1 MQRAVF
7 LSLSLFTVGSV
18 FSQMVLPSGT
28 ALTLDDGTSLR
39 IDAPLTW
46 TLESG
51 SSAVNNGTII
61 LGPEA
66 NLDEAIGAA
75 LTGTGTERTTRDLSG
90 PLTNENTGGLGGIL
104 TTNASLG
111 NTLIVRGHL
120 PFTDY
125 SGDTS
130 LARWIDFSP
139 SNNSGLNAALG
150 FRYDPS
156 ELNGLVETEQRVH
169 IRAQQDIWWTL
180 GSAVNTGT
188 HTVTT
193 TGLDSL
199 GLFTTFDTDLPNAIA
214 VTSAE
219 SDFALLGVP
228 GEQLYLRVPIGSRA
242 ETLEIFA
249 TNGSRLASLSPR
261 WAEGLH
267 ALPVLSTASGVHQ
280 LRVNGQRTFSF
291 LHL

>member
-1 MQRAVF
+1 MQRVAL
-7 LSLSLFTVGSV
+7 LSFGLFTVGTV
-18 FSQMVLPSGT
+18 FSQMLLPSGT
-28 ALTLDDGTSLR
+28 ALTLDEGTSLR
-39 IDAPLTW
+39 IEAPLTW
-46 TLESG
+46 TFESG
-51 SSAVNNGTII
+51 SSAVNNGTIV
-61 LGPEA
+61 LGPATDLVEA
-66 NLDEAIGAA
+66 FGAA

-90 PLTNENTGGLGGIL
+90 PLTDENPGGLGGTL
-104 TTNASLG
+104 TTNTSLG

-125 SGDTS
+125 SGHTS
-130 LARWIDFSP
+130 LARWIDFTP
-139 SNNSGLNAALG
+139 ANNSGLSAALG
-150 FRYDPS
+150 FRYDPA

-199 GLFTTFDTDLPNAIA
+199 GVFTTFDTDLPNAIS
-214 VTSAE
+214 VTPAE
-219 SDFALLGVP
+219 GEFALLGAP

-249 TNGSRLASLSPR
+249 MNGSRLASLSPR
-261 WAEGLH
+261 WGEGLH
-267 ALPVLSTASGVHQ
+267 ALPALSAASGVYQ
-280 LRVNGQRTFSF
+280 LRVNSQRIFSF
-291 LHL
+291 LRP

>member
-1 MQRAVF
+1 MQRTAL
-7 LSLSLFTVGSV
+7 LSFGLFTVGSV

-28 ALTLDDGTSLR
+28 ALTVDEGTSLR

-46 TLESG
+46 TFESG
-51 SSAVNNGTII
+51 SSAVNNGTIV
-61 LGPEA
+61 LGPTTD
-66 NLDEAIGAA
+66 LDEALGAT

-90 PLTNENTGGLGGIL
+90 PLTDENPGGLGGML
-104 TTNASLG
+104 TTIASLG

-125 SGDTS
+125 SGHTS

-139 SNNSGLNAALG
+139 ANNSSLNTALG
-150 FRYDPS
+150 FRYDPA

-199 GLFTTFDTDLPNAIA
+199 GLFTTYDTDLPNAIA
-214 VTSAE
+214 GTSAE

-228 GEQLYLRVPIGSRA
+228 GEQLYLRVPFGSRA
-242 ETLEIFA
+242 ESLEIFA
-249 TNGSRLASLSPR
+249 ANGSRLASLSPR
-261 WAEGLH
+261 WGEGLH
-267 ALPVLSTASGVHQ
+267 ALPALSAASGVYQ

-291 LHL
+291 LRP